1 MLLRLQKGLSQQGL
15 AEACNVTHQAV
26 SKWETGAALPDMQ
39 TMLFLSRFFGVPME
53 DILSG
58 DLSLD
63 VQETAPEP
71 ADAEALPSPAA
82 AAEQPLSTALPNIE
96 TGAPSLSW
104 DQIIDLA
111 PFAGQK
117 TLDALAERCREPLD
131 KEKLCD
137 LAAFLSPAYL
147 DKLVRQ
153 LGPADPALALELAPF
168 LSSKTLNWLLLG
180 GQNTDTILKLKY

>member
-39 TMLFLSRFFGVPME
+39 TMLFLSKFFGVSME
-53 DILSG
+53 EILSG

-63 VQETAPEP
+63 TPEP
-71 ADAEALPSPAA
+71 TDAEALPSQS
-82 AAEQPLSTALPNIE
+82 AAEEQKVSTALPNAE

-111 PFAGQK
+111 PFASRE
-117 TLDALAERCREPLD
+117 TLDALAERCQEPLD

-137 LAAFLSPAYL
+137 LAVFLSPAYL
-147 DKLVRQ
+147 DRLVRR
-153 LGPADPALALELAPF
+153 LGYADPALALELAPF
-168 LSSKTLNWLLLG
+168 LPPKTLDWLLLG
-180 GQNTDTILKLKY
+180 GRPAGS